1 MTQALTPDPSMIG
14 GYDKA
19 PLVRLPD
26 PEALFSARAARLDYL
41 AASSANLAPY
51 LRFLAAL
58 TRAQAELAA
67 ELPEAPK
74 PAADWEALAR
84 SSRMPQIDRHHLKA
98 RMPEVLALFLA
109 KAARIDMPE
118 AARLALDAVLAA
130 SDDERDWLF
139 TNVLSDKIPQDSVAP
154 HLFVAAAVQVHAAIA
169 AAALNP
175 EAPVPIRTGI
185 CPACGGLPSAS
196 IVVED
201 KGAEG
206 TRYASCSCCQTLWN
220 EVRIKCLCCG
230 ETGKISYRSVENG
243 DAVIKAELCGD
254 CDSWTKILY
263 QNKNASLEQLADDV
277 ASLGLDLKMRDTEW
291 KRGGFNPFLIGA

>member
-14 GYDKA
+14 GYDKV

-26 PEALFSARAARLDYL
+26 PEVLFAARALRLDHL
-41 AASSANLAPY
+41 AQSSTNLGPY

-58 TRAQAELAA
+58 TRVQAALAA
-67 ELPEAPK
+67 ELPKAP
-74 PAADWEALAR
+74 PPDADWVALAR

-109 KAARIDMPE
+109 KAAAIDMPE
-118 AARLALDAVLAA
+118 AARLALEAVGAA

-139 TNVLSDKIPQDSVAP
+139 TNVLADKIPEDSVAP
-154 HLFVAAAVQVHAAIA
+154 HLFVAAAVQVHAALA
-169 AAALNP
+169 AAALDD
-175 EAPVPIRTGI
+175 EALVPIRTGI
-185 CPACGGLPSAS
+185 CPACGGHPSAS

-206 TRYASCSCCQTLWN
+206 TRYAACSCCQTLWN

-230 ETGKISYRSVENG
+230 GNGKISYRSVESG
-243 DAVIKAELCGD
+243 QAVIKAELCGD
-254 CDSWTKILY
+254 CDHWTKILY
-263 QNKNASLEQLADDV
+263 QNRNASLEQSADDI
-277 ASLGLDLKMRDTEW
+277 ASLGLDLKMRETPW
-291 KRGGFNPFLIGA
+291 KRGGFSPFLTGL